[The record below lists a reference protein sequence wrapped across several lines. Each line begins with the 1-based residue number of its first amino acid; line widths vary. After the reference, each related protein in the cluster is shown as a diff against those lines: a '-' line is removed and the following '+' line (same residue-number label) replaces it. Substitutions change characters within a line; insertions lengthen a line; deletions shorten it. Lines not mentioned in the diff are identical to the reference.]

1 MTDAGLILEGGAV
14 RGVFTAGVLDY
25 LMEQDIYL
33 KYVVGVSAGSCNA
46 VDYVSKQIGRTKE
59 CFISSDKAN
68 RFLSVGNILR
78 GKNLYDMDKV
88 FVEFPAEIYPFDF
101 KAYFAS
107 SIECEIVV
115 TNCQSGEAEYL
126 QSHGERATLMS
137 LCRASSSLPLVSPI
151 VKVNGVP
158 YLDGGLAD
166 SVPLKR
172 SIKKGNRKNVV
183 ILTRGRGYRKEPSSR
198 MNRLYERKYA
208 GYPELVKT
216 IKYRYKG
223 YNETMEYIEGLEQK
237 GEIFVV
243 RPEIKCLSRL
253 ETNIDKL
260 TEFYNNGY
268 EVMKREKENLITYLN
283 K

>member
-1 MTDAGLILEGGAV
+1 MIDAGLILEGGAV

-25 LMEQDIYL
+25 LMEQDLYL

-59 CFISSDKAN
+59 CFIPSDKAN
-68 RFLSVGNILR
+68 RYLSVKNILR

-88 FVEFPAEIYPFDF
+88 FVEFPSEIYPFDF
-101 KAYFAS
+101 KAYFTSA
-107 SIECEIVV
+107 IECEIVV
-115 TNCQSGEAEYL
+115 TNCQNGKAEYL
-126 QSHGERATLMS
+126 QSNGERATLMN
-137 LCRASSSLPLVSPI
+137 LCRASSSMPLVSPI

-172 SIKKGNRKNVV
+172 SIEKGNRKNVV
-183 ILTRGRGYRKEPSSR
+183 ILTRGKGYRKDPSAR
-198 MNRLYERKYA
+198 MNRLYEQKYA
-208 GYPELVKT
+208 RYPELVKT
-216 IKYRYKG
+216 IKHRSKV
-223 YNETMEYIEGLEQK
+223 YNETMEYIEGMERK
-237 GEIFVV
+237 GEIFVI

-253 ETNIDKL
+253 ETNVEKL

-268 EVMKREKENLITYLN
+268 EVMKREKEKLITYLY